1 VQFVKDHNMPV
12 VDSVGQI
19 NHQIMLNQQAAAKNR
34 EPSQSLTKSTITR
47 MNQFKQAKR
56 VENSQS
62 LPTIESGILNQRQKQ
77 FIAKHQGSYM
87 TKKPRSPRTAKFG
100 RNKNLQNNIREIEQ
114 IVDNQMAKLNSEED
128 EYLPTVDYLS
138 NITSN
143 DMAINFYQR
152 PFSAK

>member
-1 VQFVKDHNMPV
+1 
-12 VDSVGQI
+12 
-19 NHQIMLNQQAAAKNR
+19 
-34 EPSQSLTKSTITR
+34 
-47 MNQFKQAKR
+47 
-56 VENSQS
+56 
-62 LPTIESGILNQRQKQ
+62 
-77 FIAKHQGSYM
+77 M

-114 IVDNQMAKLNSEED
+114 IVDNQMAKLNSDED

-138 NITSN
+138 NITSK